1 MYSYPHF
8 CFAVTY
14 SFFVCRPDGKV
25 LWVPPRNI
33 HFPSLSLLAKG
44 DIVTF
49 SYEYHSKS
57 AAPVN
62 PIIYK
67 VRTDIT
73 WEDVVSNF
81 LRDNPSPQYPGIPLS
96 LLYVVSIPHFVFLT
110 NANYLSPFLFLS
122 IFFFLSFSAQ
132 RHGYWTTGKG
142 KDMRRVFERIALH
155 KNLDPLLAS
164 SWYIISHKDVEK
176 IKVRRT
182 K

>member
-81 LRDNPSPQYPGIPLS
+81 LRDNPSPQFPGIPLS

-110 NANYLSPFLFLS
+110 TLTTSSLFFFYLLFSFFLF
-122 IFFFLSFSAQ
+122 Q
-132 RHGYWTTGKG
+132 RR
-142 KDMRRVFERIALH
+142 DMGIGRLERERICEESLKRLH
-155 KNLDPLLAS
+155 STKTWTPSSHPLGTS
-164 SWYIISHKDVEK
+164 SL
-176 IKVRRT
+176 T
-182 K
+182 KT